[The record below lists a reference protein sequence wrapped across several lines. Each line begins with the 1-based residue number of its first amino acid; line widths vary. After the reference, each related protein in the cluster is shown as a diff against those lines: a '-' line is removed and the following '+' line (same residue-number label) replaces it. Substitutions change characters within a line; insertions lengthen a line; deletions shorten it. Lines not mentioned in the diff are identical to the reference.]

1 MPTYIYEKESTG
13 EVVEI
18 FQHMSDEHI
27 FRGPNGDEEGQWRR
41 VWTVPQACIDS
52 SSAID
57 PFSSRDF
64 VEKTGKKKGKMAD
77 LYEQAAEA
85 SSKRIDKLGHDPI
98 KSKFL
103 SDYRAQNGVEH
114 FSVGKTNK
122 ITKNGITVDL
132 AAK

>member
-1 MPTYIYEKESTG
+1 MPQYLYSNPSNPEEIV
-13 EVVEI
+13 EV
-18 FQHMSDEHI
+18 FQHMKDVHQHFVDGVE
-27 FRGPNGDEEGQWRR
+27 WRR

-64 VEKTGKKKGKMAD
+64 VEKTGKKKGSYGD
-77 LYEQAAEA
+77 LMEAAKIAHEQRVE
-85 SSKRIDKLGHDPI
+85 KRGFDEVKN
-98 KSKFL
+98 KFL
-103 SDYRAQNGVEH
+103 ENYKKTNGTEH